1 MKSLHTLRCG
11 SRHRHMAGV
20 GMIEVL
26 VAVLV
31 LAAGMIG
38 IAAMQM
44 AALKSSQ
51 SALDRTQAVVQTYAI
66 LDAMRANRDEAIIGR
81 YNIGMTCEA
90 PEAGAGTLAGNDLDY
105 WISSMQDR
113 HVLGPSACGEI
124 DCDDLECVIRVQ
136 WDDSR
141 GQAGSDEHVVQ
152 TVTRL

>member
-1 MKSLHTLRCG
+1 MV
-11 SRHRHMAGV
+11 GV

-38 IAAMQM
+38 IAAVQM
-44 AALKSSQ
+44 TTLKNSQ
-51 SALDRTQAVVQTYAI
+51 SALDRAQAVVQTYAI

-81 YNIGMTCEA
+81 YNITNACDA
-90 PEAGAGTLAGNDLDY
+90 PGSGAGTLAANDLDY
-105 WISSMQDR
+105 WITSMQHER
-113 HVLGPSACGEI
+113 VLGASACGTI
-124 DCDDLECVIRVQ
+124 DCDDQDCVIQVR

-141 GQAGSDEHVVQ
+141 GHGGQSAQVVE

>member
-1 MKSLHTLRCG
+1 
-11 SRHRHMAGV
+11 MAGV

-44 AALKSSQ
+44 AALKNTQ

-66 LDAMRANRDEAIIGR
+66 LDAMRANRDQAIIGR
-81 YNIGMTCEA
+81 YNMGMTCEA
-90 PEAGAGTLAGNDLDY
+90 PETGPGTLAGNDLDY
-105 WISSMQDR
+105 WITSMQHER
-113 HVLGPSACGEI
+113 VLGPSACGEI
-124 DCDDLECVIRVQ
+124 DCDDRECVIRVQ

-141 GQAGSDEHVVQ
+141 GRAGDTEHVVQ